1 MRAFHRSLPLL
12 LVLALAGC
20 GGDAE
25 TRKSVESTVQVN
37 VLPSPAAP
45 GSGEPN
51 LSVGPDGRVYLSW
64 IEPGPDST
72 HALRFSALDGNGWSA
87 PRTIAQGRD
96 WFVNWADFPS
106 LTPLPDGRMA
116 AHWLQKSGAG
126 KYAYDVRVS
135 LSSDGGATWSPGM
148 VPHRD
153 GTPSEHGVVSMW
165 PAGDSVGMVWLD
177 GRKYGAS
184 EDAHD
189 ARNEMTLQYTTVASN
204 GQAAPEREVDG
215 RVCDCCQ
222 TGATMTASGPLV
234 VYRDRSPGEIR
245 DIYYTR
251 LVNGAWTEGRPV
263 HADGWK
269 IDACPVNGPQ
279 AAADGNRVA
288 VAWYTAARDS
298 QQVKIAFSSDAGATF
313 GAPVRVDGGNP
324 EGRVDV
330 LMLDGGAALV
340 RWMERGAGK
349 GAEVRVRRVE
359 PNGRLG
365 QPRVVAASS
374 SARSSGFP
382 RMVRAGGEVVMAWT
396 AAGEPS
402 TVNAAR
408 MPLPVD

>member
-1 MRAFHRSLPLL
+1 MRAHPSIPVL
-12 LVLALAGC
+12 LALALAAC
-20 GGDAE
+20 GGSGDDAKPAE
-25 TRKSVESTVQVN
+25 TTVRVQVI
-37 VLPSPAAP
+37 PAPAAP

-51 LSVGPDGRVYLSW
+51 LSVAPDGRVYLSW
-64 IEPGPDST
+64 IEPGADST
-72 HALRFSALDGNGWSA
+72 HALRFSVLEGGGWSA

-106 LTPLPDGRMA
+106 LAPLPDGRMA
-116 AHWLQKSGAG
+116 AHWLQKSGGG
-126 KYAYDVRVS
+126 KYAYDVRVAVS
-135 LSSDGGATWSPGM
+135 GDGGATWSQGV

-153 GTPSEHGVVSMW
+153 ATASEHGFVSMW
-165 PAGDSVGMVWLD
+165 QQGDSLGLVWLD

-184 EDAHD
+184 TEEHAPG
-189 ARNEMTLQYTTVASN
+189 NEMTLQYTTVAHD
-204 GQAAPEREVDG
+204 GRPAPEREIDG

-222 TGATMTASGPLV
+222 TGAAMTSSGPLV

-251 LVNGAWTEGRPV
+251 MVNGAWTEGRPV

-269 IDACPVNGPQ
+269 IEACPVNGPQ
-279 AAADGNRVA
+279 AAADGSRVA

-298 QQVKIAFSSDAGATF
+298 QQVKVAFSGDAGATF
-313 GAPVRVDGGNP
+313 GPPVRVDGGNP

-340 RWMERGAGK
+340 SWMERAAGK
-349 GAEVRVRRVE
+349 GVEVRVRRVE
-359 PNGRLG
+359 ADGKLG
-365 QPRVVAASS
+365 APRTVTTS
-374 SARSSGFP
+374 SATRSSGFP
-382 RMVRAGGEVVMAWT
+382 RMVRAGNELVMAWT